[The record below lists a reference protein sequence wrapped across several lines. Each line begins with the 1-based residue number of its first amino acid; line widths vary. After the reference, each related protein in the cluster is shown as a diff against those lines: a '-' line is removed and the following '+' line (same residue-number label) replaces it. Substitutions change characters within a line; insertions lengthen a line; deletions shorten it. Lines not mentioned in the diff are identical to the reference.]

1 MCSEGRE
8 VPRSAVISA
17 SSETEEPEHQGQD
30 KNIGDKAVAGSTSDT
45 TIRVQRLS
53 KCYQIYDSPR
63 DRLKQFLVPRVQR
76 LLGRP
81 PQRYFREFW
90 ALKDVS
96 FEVKK
101 GETVGIIGRNG
112 SGKSTLLQLICGTLA
127 PTSGSVQITGRVA
140 ALLELGSGFNPE
152 FTGRENVYMNASI
165 LGLSEAEIDAKYN
178 EILAFADIGDFI
190 DQPVKQ
196 YSSGMYVRLA
206 FAVIAH
212 VNADVLVIDE
222 ALSVGDAFFV
232 QKCMRFLR
240 KFMETG
246 TVLFV
251 SHDAGAVLNLCQ
263 TAVWLHNG
271 AIAAVGAPKEIT
283 ESYLHKLYE
292 AQQGES
298 INLPRQT
305 RAGNGSG
312 PTDGS
317 VRKQARDMR
326 LDFINQSKFRND
338 IELFTFSS
346 EAESFGLGEVSI
358 INVQLIDS
366 AATPLAWVVGGE
378 EVTLIVSCRANNDI
392 FSPIVGFSL
401 KDRLGQ
407 TLVGDNTY
415 LSYTSAPLKVN
426 KGEYFQATFTFSMPI
441 LPVGEYSFSAAVA
454 EGTQQD
460 HVQHHWIHDALIVRS
475 VTSFVVTGL
484 VGIPMH
490 KIEMKLNK

>member
-1 MCSEGRE
+1 M
-8 VPRSAVISA
+8 
-17 SSETEEPEHQGQD
+17 
-30 KNIGDKAVAGSTSDT
+30 
-45 TIRVQRLS
+45 
-53 KCYQIYDSPR
+53 
-63 DRLKQFLVPRVQR
+63 
-76 LLGRP
+76 
-81 PQRYFREFW
+81 
-90 ALKDVS
+90 
-96 FEVKK
+96 
-101 GETVGIIGRNG
+101 
-112 SGKSTLLQLICGTLA
+112 
-127 PTSGSVQITGRVA
+127 
-140 ALLELGSGFNPE
+140 
-152 FTGRENVYMNASI
+152 
-165 LGLSEAEIDAKYN
+165 
-178 EILAFADIGDFI
+178 AFADIGEFI
-190 DQPVKQ
+190 DQPVKT

-212 VNADVLVIDE
+212 VNADILVIDE
-222 ALSVGDAFFV
+222 ALSVGDVFFV

-283 ESYLHKLYE
+283 ESYLEKLYE

-298 INLPRQT
+298 INPRRQT
-305 RAGNGSG
+305 RARNGSG
-312 PTDGS
+312 STNES
-317 VRKQARDMR
+317 MRKQARDMR
-326 LDFINQSKFRND
+326 LDFINQTKFRND
-338 IELFTFSS
+338 IELFTFSP
-346 EAESFGLGEVSI
+346 EAESFGLGGVSI

-378 EVTLIVSCRANNDI
+378 EVSLTISCLANNDM

-407 TLVGDNTY
+407 TLFGDNTY
-415 LSYTSAPLKVN
+415 LSYASAPLKVN
-426 KGEYFQATFTFSMPI
+426 KGDYFQATFTFSMPI

-460 HVQHHWIHDALIVRS
+460 HMQHHWIHDALIVRS
-475 VTSFVVTGL
+475 VTSFVASGL

-490 KIEMKLNK
+490 MIEMKLNK